1 MLRRRP
7 ARRLLALLLGAELL
21 WGRAAAPAAAGPAS
35 GEAQALLRWLEGEA
49 VFVDQRLELR
59 RHQDPLMGHTFFATA
74 PIEADAVLARV
85 PLAKAVWR
93 GSLEQAWRAVGQEP
107 PISQFLLRRSR
118 EQLAAGSGY
127 SDMFGLSWWLLAAD
141 RAVSGEEPAA
151 AAAARWGRYVQ
162 SLPADFGGAL
172 AFDDPEL
179 EALAGTAAAPLA
191 RELRETFDAEFRE
204 AERGFLASGADDP
217 FCSLEEWS
225 WAAAMVLSRSF
236 LVDLEGGPRVTLL
249 PGADMLNHD
258 THSLSRTR
266 FVPAEDAIT
275 VVTAVPFAAGDEV
288 TINCESKA
296 TRSVRLRLSPLRRAC
311 CCPQMATTQPLSSSR
326 ATDSRRKANPAP
338 WRSSCHPGRP
348 RARSKGLASLAI
360 RRCGRTAGKR

>member
-1 MLRRRP
+1 M
-7 ARRLLALLLGAELL
+7 
-21 WGRAAAPAAAGPAS
+21 
-35 GEAQALLRWLEGEA
+35 
-49 VFVDQRLELR
+49 
-59 RHQDPLMGHTFFATA
+59 
-74 PIEADAVLARV
+74 
-85 PLAKAVWR
+85 
-93 GSLEQAWRAVGQEP
+93 
-107 PISQFLLRRSR
+107 
-118 EQLAAGSGY
+118 
-127 SDMFGLSWWLLAAD
+127 
-141 RAVSGEEPAA
+141 
-151 AAAARWGRYVQ
+151 
-162 SLPADFGGAL
+162 

-249 PGADMLNHD
+249 PGADILNHD

-296 TRSVRLRLSPLRRAC
+296 TRSVRLSPLSRAC
-311 CCPQMATTQPLSSSR
+311 CPQTATTQPLSSSR
-326 ATDSRRKANPAP
+326 ATASSRKANPDP
-338 WRSSCHPGRP
+338 WHSSCHPGRP
-348 RARSKGLASLAI
+348 RAHSRGLASLAI

>member
-1 MLRRRP
+1 MPCYLMRRRLQGLHHV
-7 ARRLLALLLGAELL
+7 ALLGAGLL
-21 WGRAAAPAAAGPAS
+21 WGRAAAPAATGPAS

-59 RHQDPLMGHTFFATA
+59 RHRDPLMGHTFFATA

-85 PLAKAVWR
+85 PLAKAVWH

-118 EQLAAGSGY
+118 EQLAAGTGY

-162 SLPADFGGAL
+162 ALPADFGGAL

-236 LVDLEGGPRVTLL
+236 LVDLEGGPRVMLL
-249 PGADMLNHD
+249 PGADILNHD

-296 TRSVRLRLSPLRRAC
+296 TRSVRLSPLRRP
-311 CCPQMATTQPLSSSR
+311 CCPQTATTQPLSS
-326 ATDSRRKANPAP
+326 
-338 WRSSCHPGRP
+338 
-348 RARSKGLASLAI
+348 
-360 RRCGRTAGKR
+360 